1 MMICKQPRRRL
12 FWSIYLHGILLL
24 LAIGATGVVVAL
36 VGGDPAWK
44 VAAAAA
50 QRYLVNELDPLL
62 DKPEAIGEKLEAINA
77 NFRMDIA
84 VYGSDHTLISSAGD
98 KLLPPLQEIPE
109 TADAVHTWSNGFIR
123 VAPFPSRRA
132 YVLFRAPHPMG
143 PRRGVTFIGIVLLL
157 LALVSLPYARAITR
171 PLEKLT
177 DAARRIGAGE
187 LSTRSGISRNDE
199 VGALA
204 KAFDEMAGR
213 LENLVRSE
221 KELLAN
227 VSHELRTPLAR
238 IRIAL
243 QIAEETED
251 VTKIQSHLVGI
262 GGDLGELE
270 QLINDTLTAARLDL
284 AQGRAE
290 MPLRREAIR
299 VDELVALAVQRFEQ
313 LHTPFALQ
321 TRITDG
327 DFEFQADRVLL
338 RRVLDNYLD
347 NAARY
352 ADAEAGPVEI
362 KATVREKVLRV
373 EVNDQGSG
381 VAEEDVPRLF
391 DPFFRTDSSR
401 ARRSGGV
408 GLGLALCK
416 RIVEAHG
423 GEVGVG
429 LRPGGGMS
437 FWMQLPV

>member
-1 MMICKQPRRRL
+1 
-12 FWSIYLHGILLL
+12 
-24 LAIGATGVVVAL
+24 
-36 VGGDPAWK
+36 
-44 VAAAAA
+44 
-50 QRYLVNELDPLL
+50 
-62 DKPEAIGEKLEAINA
+62 
-77 NFRMDIA
+77 
-84 VYGSDHTLISSAGD
+84 
-98 KLLPPLQEIPE
+98 
-109 TADAVHTWSNGFIR
+109 
-123 VAPFPSRRA
+123 
-132 YVLFRAPHPMG
+132 MG